1 MRIIIIS
8 MVCALLTG
16 CGLFKKSKKI
26 DKTLT
31 SIEVSKDVKVSSD
44 TKKEQ
49 VDRSITD
56 VKSSVQSDES
66 TKVYPTKGTEVKIN
80 PDGSMTFHADSII
93 QKARRNS
100 NEAKNIAND
109 IKNTWDQKADSVA
122 EEKGKKEEK
131 KQSEERT
138 STPDKGALFVN
149 KIGWSV
155 AILIILIVCA
165 WWFFGTGRRK

>member
-1 MRIIIIS
+1 MT

-31 SIEVSKDVKVSSD
+31 SIEVSKEVKVSTD

-66 TKVYPTKGTEVKIN
+66 TKFYPTKGTEVKIN

-109 IKNTWDQKADSVA
+109 IKNTLDQKADSA
-122 EEKGKKEEK
+122 SNENGKLEQ
-131 KQSEERT
+131 KQSSFVKNSE
-138 STPDKGALFVN
+138 PDKWVIFVSKVGWAIFAVMVLGFVFWYF
-149 KIGWSV
+149 KIK
-155 AILIILIVCA
+155 
-165 WWFFGTGRRK
+165 RQ

>member
-1 MRIIIIS
+1 MRIIIMT

-31 SIEVSKDVKVSSD
+31 SIEGSKDVKVSTD

-49 VDRSITD
+49 VDRSKTD

-66 TKVYPTKGTEVKIN
+66 IKVYPTKGTEVKIN

-109 IKNTWDQKADSVA
+109 IKNTLNQKADSA
-122 EEKGKKEEK
+122 SNENGKLEQ
-131 KQSEERT
+131 KQSSFVKNSE
-138 STPDKGALFVN
+138 PDKWVIFVSKVGWAIFAVMVLGFVFWYF
-149 KIGWSV
+149 KIK
-155 AILIILIVCA
+155 
-165 WWFFGTGRRK
+165 RQ

>member
-1 MRIIIIS
+1 MRIIIMA

-31 SIEVSKDVKVSSD
+31 SVEVSKDVKVSSD
-44 TKKEQ
+44 IKKEQ
-49 VDRSITD
+49 IDKSKTD
-56 VKSSVQSDES
+56 VKSSVQSEEN
-66 TKVYPTKGTEVKIN
+66 TKVYPTKGTVVKIN
-80 PDGSMTFHADSII
+80 PDGSMTFQADSII

-131 KQSEERT
+131 KQSEEKT
-138 STPDKGALFVN
+138 SIPDKGAIFVN
-149 KIGWSV
+149 KIGWAV
-155 AILIILIVCA
+155 AILIILIVAA
-165 WWFFGTGRRK
+165 WWFFGIGRRK